1 MFQVEPLF
9 CSWITH
15 HIPNWQN
22 CIVVSPDEGGAKR
35 SVMLANDLG
44 LDFAMIHNR
53 HKKTLKQIT
62 PTISRKTSV
71 IEPER
76 DDLTGEIVSEG
87 RDIKGISE
95 LPLKQLIFPYTT
107 SCIKDSLEIP
117 LLSLSEG
124 DNDNLPEELRLT
136 HKQVDRYLKI
146 SGDVAGMDCI
156 LVDDMIDTG
165 ATIRLAL
172 EVLHSHNA
180 G

>member
-1 MFQVEPLF
+1 MFKSIQVEPLF

-53 HKKTLKQIT
+53 HKKSLKQIT
-62 PTISRKTSV
+62 PTISRKTSF

-76 DDLTGEIVSEG
+76 ADLTGDIVSY
-87 RDIKGISE
+87 R
-95 LPLKQLIFPYTT
+95 
-107 SCIKDSLEIP
+107 
-117 LLSLSEG
+117 

-136 HKQVDRYLKI
+136 HKQVDMYLKI
-146 SGDVAGMDCI
+146 SGDVAGQDCI